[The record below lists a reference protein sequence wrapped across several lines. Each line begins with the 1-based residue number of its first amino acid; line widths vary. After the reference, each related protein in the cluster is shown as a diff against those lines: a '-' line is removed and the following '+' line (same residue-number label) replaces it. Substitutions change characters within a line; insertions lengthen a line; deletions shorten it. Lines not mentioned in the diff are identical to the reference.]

1 MRKWVVFVCCT
12 AAVPTLAVAGCGE
25 GSSRSVRGSGH
36 VITEQRPLPAFHEVE
51 LEGEGHLIIGPD
63 EPAALEVRTDD
74 NLTAFVDTKV
84 VDGKL
89 VIGIKPNRDLE
100 PTDGVTYRVACDQ
113 LSELRLSGS
122 GEIEVN
128 DCMVS
133 DLTVGLDGSGSVRV
147 DGVDATRVDVEIGGS
162 GTIRVSGTS
171 TQVGASVA
179 GSGTFDGGQLQAQ
192 QVEATIPGSGQIVTW
207 ATGTLHAD
215 ISGSGSVLYRGD
227 PAVTQD
233 ISGSGAV
240 TPLADG

>member
-1 MRKWVVFVCCT
+1 MRQWIVFVFWT
-12 AAVPTLAVAGCGE
+12 VAVPTLAVAGCDE
-25 GSSRSVRGSGH
+25 SSSRSVAGSGH
-36 VITEQRPLPAFHEVE
+36 VITEQRPLAAFQQVE

-74 NLTAFVDTKV
+74 NLMALVETKV

-89 VIGIKPNRDLE
+89 VIGIKPNRNLQ

-113 LSELRLSGS
+113 VSGLRLSGS

-128 DCMVS
+128 SCTAS
-133 DLTVGLDGSGSVRV
+133 DLTVGLDGSGRVRV
-147 DGVDATRVDVEIGGS
+147 DGVDATRVDAEIGGS

-171 TQVGASVA
+171 TQVGVSVA
-179 GSGTFDGGQLQAQ
+179 GSGIFDGGELQAQ
-192 QVEATIPGSGQIVTW
+192 QVEAMIPGSGQIVVW
-207 ATGTLHAD
+207 ATGTLRAG
-215 ISGSGSVLYRGD
+215 ISGSGSVLYRGR

-240 TPLADG
+240 TPLNDG